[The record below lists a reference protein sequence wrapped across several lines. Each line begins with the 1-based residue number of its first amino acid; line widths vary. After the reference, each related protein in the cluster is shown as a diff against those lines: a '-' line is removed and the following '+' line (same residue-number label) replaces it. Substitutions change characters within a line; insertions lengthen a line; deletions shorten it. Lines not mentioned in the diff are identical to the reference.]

1 MVDPAQKPAIIDTF
15 SKQRLFCY
23 LIILISPLLNGV
35 IMSKTETPSTNS
47 TNAGDRLLN
56 ALTRLEQS
64 IATFEKKQADLKST
78 SEGQIKNL
86 QTELASLQQNH
97 ANLNDVTTKVAD
109 RLEGSLDKLRRI
121 VGE

>member
-1 MVDPAQKPAIIDTF
+1 M
-15 SKQRLFCY
+15 
-23 LIILISPLLNGV
+23 NGMT
-35 IMSKTETPSTNS
+35 MSKTETPSTNS
-47 TNAGDRLLN
+47 TNAADRLLN

-64 IATFEKKQADLKST
+64 IATFEKKQADLKSS

-86 QTELASLQQNH
+86 QTELSALQQNH
-97 ANLNDVTTKVAD
+97 ANLNDVTAKVAD

>member
-1 MVDPAQKPAIIDTF
+1 
-15 SKQRLFCY
+15 
-23 LIILISPLLNGV
+23 
-35 IMSKTETPSTNS
+35 MSKTETPSTNS